1 MLEQVFLH
9 QKQHSLRLRKE
20 PLATRLEHL
29 TALEKSIERH
39 QEKIVAALQAD
50 FKKPAAETLLTE
62 IYPVLK
68 EIQHVKKNLTRW
80 AHPEKVARSLLLLT
94 TTSFIY
100 KEPRGVCLIIGPW
113 NYPLQL
119 ILTPLVSALAA
130 GNCAILKPSEFTTHT
145 SRVLAQIVR
154 ECFSENHVALVQGGA
169 ETTQDLLKLPFDH
182 IFFTGS
188 TRVGKIVME
197 AASRHLSSVTL
208 ELGGKSPTIVD
219 ASADIEVAAEKIAW
233 AKFVNASQTCI
244 APDYVLVE
252 HAVYERFKKALIK
265 KINAFYGGSP
275 LEQKNSPDY
284 ASIVSSQHTIRLKSL
299 IEDAV
304 TKKAEIAY
312 GGEVDIEKRFVAPTL
327 LEKVDLHSNVMKEEI
342 FGPLLPLIPFQTMN
356 EAVHF
361 INERPKPLAL
371 YMYSHSKLN
380 IDDVL
385 QATSAG
391 GVCINDSVIH
401 FSHHGLPFGG
411 VQESGLGHYHGIFG
425 FKAFSHEK
433 AVLKQ
438 SSWGKF
444 MRLVYP
450 PYTPFKLD
458 LIRKIL
464 KWKL

>member
-1 MLEQVFLH
+1 MLEKVFLH

-20 PLATRLEHL
+20 PISARIDFLS
-29 TALEKSIERH
+29 ALEKSIESH
-39 QEKIVAALQAD
+39 SEQIVKALQED
-50 FKKPAAETLLTE
+50 FKKPEAETLLTE

-68 EIQHVKKNLTRW
+68 EIQYVKKNLKRW
-80 AHPEKVARSLLLLT
+80 ARPEKVARSLMLMT
-94 TTSFIY
+94 AKSYIY

-113 NYPLQL
+113 NYPFQL
-119 ILTPLVSALAA
+119 MMTPLVSAIAA

-145 SRVLAQIVR
+145 SRLLAKIVQ
-154 ECFSENHVALVQGGA
+154 ECFSEDHVTVVQGGS
-169 ETTQDLLKLPFDH
+169 ETTQELLKFPFDH

-219 ASADIEVAAEKIAW
+219 SSSDIEIAAEKIAW

-244 APDYVLVE
+244 APDYVLVQQDAYE
-252 HAVYERFKKALIK
+252 HFKKSLIK
-265 KINAFYGGSP
+265 KIEAFYGRSA

-284 ASIVSSQHTIRLKSL
+284 AQIISSQHTTRLKSL
-299 IEDAV
+299 IDDAV
-304 TKKAEIAY
+304 EKKAEIAY
-312 GGEVDIEKRFVAPTL
+312 GGEVDVEKRFVAPTI

-342 FGPLLPLIPFQTMN
+342 FGPLLPLIPYKSLN
-356 EAVHF
+356 EAIHF

-380 IDDVL
+380 IDEVL
-385 QATSAG
+385 QSTSAG

-411 VQESGLGHYHGIFG
+411 VQESGLGSYHGIFG

-433 AVLKQ
+433 PVLVQ
-438 SSWGKF
+438 SAWGKF
-444 MRLVYP
+444 MRMVYP
-450 PYTPFKLD
+450 PYTEFKMD
-458 LIRKIL
+458 IIRKL
-464 KWKL
+464 VRWKI

>member
-1 MLEQVFLH
+1 MLEQIFLH

-20 PLATRLEHL
+20 SLAARVEFLSTLER
-29 TALEKSIERH
+29 SIENNT
-39 QEKIVAALQAD
+39 ENIVAALKQD
-50 FKKPAAETLLTE
+50 FKKPEAETLLTE

-68 EIQHVKKNLTRW
+68 EIQYVKKKLKRW
-80 AHPEKVARSLLLLT
+80 ARPEKVARSLMLAT
-94 TTSFIY
+94 AKSYIY

-113 NYPLQL
+113 NYPFQL
-119 ILTPLVSALAA
+119 MITPLISALAA
-130 GNCAILKPSEFTTHT
+130 GNCAILKPSEFTNHT
-145 SRVLAQIVR
+145 SRLIAKIIR
-154 ECFSENHVALVQGGA
+154 DCFSENHVTVIQGGA
-169 ETTQDLLKLPFDH
+169 ETTQELLKFPFDH

-219 ASADIEVAAEKIAW
+219 SSANIEIAAEKIAW

-244 APDYVLVE
+244 APDYILVE
-252 HAVYERFKKALIK
+252 QQVYERFKMALIK
-265 KINAFYGGSP
+265 KIKDFYGHSS

-284 ASIVSSQHTIRLKSL
+284 AQIISTQHTLRLKSL

-304 TKKAEIAY
+304 KRNAEIGY
-312 GGEVDIEKRFVAPTL
+312 GGDVNQEQRFVSPTL
-327 LEKVDLHSNVMKEEI
+327 LEKVDLNSDVMKEEI
-342 FGPLLPLIPFQTMN
+342 FGPLLPLISFQNLN
-356 EAVHF
+356 EAIHF

-371 YMYSHSKLN
+371 YMYSHSRLN
-380 IDDVL
+380 IDEVL
-385 QATSAG
+385 QSTSAG

-411 VQESGLGHYHGIFG
+411 VQESGLGSYHGVYG

-433 AVLKQ
+433 PVLIQ
-438 SSWGKF
+438 SAWGKF

-450 PYTPFKLD
+450 PYTSFKID
-458 LIRKIL
+458 IIRKL
-464 KWKL
+464 VRWKI